1 MYNNKIIWFTGLSG
15 AGKSTLANTLLKSL
29 NKKKFKCK
37 IIDGDQFRKEKK
49 YKNSFTK
56 KEIIKNNNLII
67 GRISKIYK
75 FYDFTLVS
83 VISPLKS
90 TRLKAKKKFGD
101 SYIEIFVYCGIK
113 ELIRRDTKGLYKLA
127 KAKKINNLI
136 GYNSKVKYEKTN
148 YKKLIVN
155 TKLKNINETLKNIKK
170 NLKIKFDC
178 KI

>member
-1 MYNNKIIWFTGLSG
+1 MYINKIIWFTGLSG
-15 AGKSTLANTLLKSL
+15 SGKSTLANSLLKSL

-56 KEIIKNNNLII
+56 KDIIKNNNLII
-67 GRISKIYK
+67 GRISKIYRL
-75 FYDFTLVS
+75 YDFTLVS

-90 TRLKAKKKFGD
+90 TRLKAKKKFGN

-127 KAKKINNLI
+127 RAKKIDNLI
-136 GYNSKVKYEKTN
+136 GYKSKVKYEMTN

-155 TKLKNINETLKNIKK
+155 TKLININESIKNIKK
-170 NLKIKFDC
+170 DLKKKFNC

>member
-15 AGKSTLANTLLKSL
+15 SGKSTLANNLLKSF
-29 NKKKFKCK
+29 NKTKFKCK

-56 KEIIKNNNLII
+56 KNIIKNNNLII
-67 GRISKIYK
+67 DRISKIYK

-83 VISPLKS
+83 VIYPLKS
-90 TRLKAKKKFGD
+90 TRLKAKKKFGN
-101 SYIEIFVYCGIK
+101 SYIEIFVHCGIK
-113 ELIRRDTKGLYKLA
+113 ELVRRDTKGLYKLA
-127 KAKKINNLI
+127 KIRKINNLI
-136 GYNSKVKYEKTN
+136 GYKSKVKYEKTN

-155 TKLKNINETLKNIKK
+155 TKLKNINESIKIIKK
-170 NLKIKFDC
+170 GLKIKFDC